1 MKSTKV
7 VFFIAVCAAL
17 LVGGCVKEADE
28 PEYSLGAGDPVPVF
42 SVELNDNSTWSSA
55 DMNGR
60 CAVLVFFNTECGDCR
75 RELPQV
81 QMAYEECMRL
91 GLTVDFVCIAREQTA
106 GPVAAWW
113 ESEGL
118 TLPYSPQPDRRVY
131 NLFASVGIPRIYVVD
146 PSGTI
151 TAAYTPETAPTAREL
166 TDVLAAIKS
175 F

>member
-1 MKSTKV
+1 MYIFYYLCAVKSTKV

-106 GPVAAWW
+106 GPVAA
-113 ESEGL
+113 S
-118 TLPYSPQPDRRVY
+118 
-131 NLFASVGIPRIYVVD
+131 A
-146 PSGTI
+146 TI